1 MIGSQAILGQY
12 PNAPEALLVSQE
24 ADIYAPARPDLS
36 DAIDGALGQD
46 SRFDR
51 TFGYYADGVEPATA
65 TLPKG
70 WEERL
75 VPIHNENTDGAT
87 GWCLEVHDIAVAKYF
102 ANREKDRRYTR
113 DLWREGLIDA
123 RTLEERLRDSPISHE
138 VRGRIRSAARR
149 DRAGPTAWGTQAAG
163 HSETTR
169 APDRAHDGTDPDV
182 RGRAPRE

>member
-1 MIGSQAILGQY
+1 MIGSQAIPGQY
-12 PNAPEALLVSQE
+12 PDAPEAFLVSQE

-36 DAIDGALGQD
+36 DEIDGALGQD

-51 TFGYYADGVEPATA
+51 TFGYYADGVEPTTA
-65 TLPKG
+65 TLPRG

-123 RTLEERLRDSPISHE
+123 RTLEERLRDSPISDE
-138 VRGRIRSAARR
+138 VRGRIRSVARR
-149 DRAGPTAWGTQAAG
+149 DRAGATAGGTQAVG
-163 HSETTR
+163 DSETTR
-169 APDRAHDGTDPDV
+169 VPDRAHDGKDPGV
-182 RGRAPRE
+182 RGRAPKE